1 MNIIVRLLSHDPFLE
16 HVARGIV
23 EKAEGMTVP
32 VPTEHGEEEGR
43 IRVFQLLGP
52 PVFSGENRDCTGSA
66 CSLPFSGQAKIA
78 GHAEPDQEGHSI
90 PFAGEEEYSGHV
102 DVSWPDG
109 AHAESDPDFAAL
121 YPRIAVETVVDSV
134 TKGNAPPRSGPVP
147 GASAP
152 QMAK

>member
-16 HVARGIV
+16 HVARSIV
-23 EKAEGMTVP
+23 QKAEGMMVP
-32 VPTEHGEEEGR
+32 VPTEHREAEGR
-43 IRVFQLLGP
+43 IKVFQLLGP
-52 PVFSGENRDCTGSA
+52 PVFSGENCDCVGNT

-102 DVSWPDG
+102 DLGWPAG
-109 AHAESDPDFAAL
+109 TQLESESDFAAL
-121 YPRIAVETVVDSV
+121 YSLIAIETVVDSV
-134 TKGNAPPRSGPVP
+134 TKANAPPRSGPVP
-147 GASAP
+147 GVAAP